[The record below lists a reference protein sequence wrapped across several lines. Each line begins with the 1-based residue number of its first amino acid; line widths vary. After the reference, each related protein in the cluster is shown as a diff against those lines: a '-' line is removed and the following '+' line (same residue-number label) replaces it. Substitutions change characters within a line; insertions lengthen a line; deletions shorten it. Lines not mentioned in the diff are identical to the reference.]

1 MKKINNECVRK
12 KFKYRRK
19 LYNHPAMF
27 MFAGEK
33 INLREGEGGMM
44 VMHNIYPCWVM
55 NPPGNILFK
64 C

>member
-33 INLREGEGGMM
+33 INLRERGG
-44 VMHNIYPCWVM
+44 
-55 NPPGNILFK
+55 GNDGNAQYIPLLGNEPSRKHFI
-64 C
+64 